1 MCRNLP
7 VNSCVL
13 RFIPNCFKQNIIP
26 HTKNW
31 KIKLTTDIGYEYTE
45 KQLALLNHID
55 QDLLKKI
62 SIDSVYKWEKGKMI
76 AWHRNYLHT
85 SDNFKN
91 TGMKKKLALVIFLN
105 KDD

>member
-1 MCRNLP
+1 MHY
-7 VNSCVL
+7 
-13 RFIPNCFKQNIIP
+13 P
-26 HTKNW
+26 HLW
-31 KIKLTTDIGYEYTE
+31 DDAKIDPAELDRLVG
-45 KQLALLNHID
+45 D
-55 QDLLKKI
+55 
-62 SIDSVYKWEKGKMI
+62 KWEKGKMI